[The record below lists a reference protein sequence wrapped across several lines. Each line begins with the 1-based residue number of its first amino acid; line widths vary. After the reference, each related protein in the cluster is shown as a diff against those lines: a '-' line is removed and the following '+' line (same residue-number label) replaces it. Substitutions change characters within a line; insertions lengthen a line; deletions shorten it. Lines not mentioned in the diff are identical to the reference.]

1 MWIKLLLGELKFV
14 VKMPMTMHCDNQAAI
29 HIASNLVFHES
40 AKHIEVDCHIT
51 WERGEDG
58 VIATPYVS
66 TRVQIANMFTKA
78 FYKTCSGLSCK
89 KLGLNDIYSQA

>member
-1 MWIKLLLGELKFV
+1 MIIKQQFTLPRIL
-14 VKMPMTMHCDNQAAI
+14 C
-29 HIASNLVFHES
+29 FHERT
-40 AKHIEVDCHIT
+40 KHIEVDCHIIR
-51 WERGEDG
+51 EKVENS
-58 VIATPYVS
+58 VIVTPYIS